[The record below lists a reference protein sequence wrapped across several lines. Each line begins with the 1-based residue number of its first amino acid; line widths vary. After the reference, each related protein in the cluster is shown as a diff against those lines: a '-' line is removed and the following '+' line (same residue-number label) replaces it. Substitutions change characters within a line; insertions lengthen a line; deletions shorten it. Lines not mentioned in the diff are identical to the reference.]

1 MTLFIN
7 SNINISISVD
17 WVVKTSCLF
26 YFRSKVSLCQRNT
39 HDAGNLLAN
48 VAENFCS
55 ISAQKTTKQIFVKT
69 DLLTIWKH
77 RVGLDSARATL
88 CKWATRT
95 RQTCFSK
102 TFANSQMS
110 GNNKKLS
117 NIPVYFSAR
126 IISALP
132 ENFQKFLEL
141 GGWTA
146 GPCCPS
152 PYAYDLSYLSLH
164 LKGKKNDR
172 CDRSLRIPW
181 SK

>member
-39 HDAGNLLAN
+39 HDTGNLLAN
-48 VAENFCS
+48 VGENFCS
-55 ISAQKTTKQIFVKT
+55 ISAQKTTKKIFVKT

-110 GNNKKLS
+110 RNNKKLS
-117 NIPVYFSAR
+117 KTGFGYDK
-126 IISALP
+126 ALFGKLTNYL
-132 ENFQKFLEL
+132 ETGVTSFLTELSSTEQAQKF
-141 GGWTA
+141 T
-146 GPCCPS
+146 
-152 PYAYDLSYLSLH
+152 
-164 LKGKKNDR
+164 
-172 CDRSLRIPW
+172 RITIRRADFIH
-181 SK
+181 